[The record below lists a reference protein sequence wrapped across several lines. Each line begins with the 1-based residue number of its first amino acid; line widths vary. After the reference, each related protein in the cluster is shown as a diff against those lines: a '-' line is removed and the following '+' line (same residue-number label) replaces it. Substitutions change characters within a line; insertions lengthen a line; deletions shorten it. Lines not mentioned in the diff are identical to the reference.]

1 MVDNHHMGKLLEE
14 AAQEDQTL
22 VQGVL
27 HLALEVHHLVVDLG
41 PLEVEQPDLKVEHL
55 ALEEEHLDPEV
66 EHLVVKEGE
75 ALIPKLA
82 TVHQEVPKMDPL
94 EMDMKVSELLDLVVK
109 DHLLTHSVQTLVMV
123 PLLDQIP
130 KEGLMA
136 HLLVLEDLGI
146 PTLTKEDLEVQT
158 LQTAVMEL
166 LEVVLVMTA
175 LGLVLT
181 QGMQETYI

>member
-27 HLALEVHHLVVDLG
+27 HLDLEVHQLVVDPG
-41 PLEVEQPDLKVEHL
+41 PLEVEQLDLQVEL
-55 ALEEEHLDPEV
+55 ALEGEHLDPEV

-82 TVHQEVPKMDPL
+82 TVHQEIPKMDPL
-94 EMDMKVSELLDLVVK
+94 EMDMKVSELPDLVVK
-109 DHLLTHSVQTLVMV
+109 DHLLTHLVQTLVMV
-123 PLLDQIP
+123 PLLDQIH

-136 HLLVLEDLGI
+136 HLQVLEDLGI
-146 PTLTKEDLEVQT
+146 PALTKEDLEVQT